1 MNEAQ
6 RVAYLEQ
13 LGVVSWM
20 PRQPLPG
27 ALPSEYFVCEESTP
41 PTDGESAV
49 MSAVAALGSGADP
62 GSAQSEGHVQSQ
74 TGSVGQATSPV
85 DSFLSGDSPAK
96 VNRPSIFGDSE
107 SSEQTDPAPVIV
119 TSARVPE
126 RLRLGLIRTTDQGPL
141 LICNITGQD
150 WPEHQVMPLV
160 GQILHFMQQPASQIC
175 LPFEWPF
182 PGTNAKCSE
191 KEFLSVFKALL
202 SGARLQC
209 QPGQKCWWFGE
220 LPELIQQGDLLQI
233 ELHHTQSL
241 VQLLGHPTDKAQLL
255 QQLLTIKT
263 PGTNIEANQ

>member
-27 ALPSEYFVCEESTP
+27 ALPSEYFVYEEHTRP
-41 PTDGESAV
+41 ADGEAAV
-49 MSAVAALGSGADP
+49 MSAVAALD
-62 GSAQSEGHVQSQ
+62 GSAILGGEQ
-74 TGSVGQATSPV
+74 TAGQPHIDTVGQAASPA
-85 DSFLSGDSPAK
+85 DSFLATDSAAK
-96 VNRPSIFGDSE
+96 VNRPAIFGDD
-107 SSEQTDPAPVIV
+107 SSEQAEPAPVV
-119 TSARVPE
+119 VDSARVPE
-126 RLRLGLIRTTDQGPL
+126 QLRLGLIRTADQGPL

-182 PGTNAKCSE
+182 PGTRTKCSE
-191 KEFLSVFKALL
+191 QEFLAVFKALL

-209 QPGQKCWWFGE
+209 KLGQKCWWFGE
-220 LPELIQQGDLLQI
+220 LPELIQESRLLQI
-233 ELHHTQSL
+233 ELHHSLSL
-241 VQLLGHPTDKAQLL
+241 VQILDQPGAKAQLL
-255 QQLLTIKT
+255 EQLITIRPPAVNTEAQQ
-263 PGTNIEANQ
+263 

>member
-41 PTDGESAV
+41 PADAESAL
-49 MSAVAALGSGADP
+49 MSAVAAMDGGDALGHDQT
-62 GSAQSEGHVQSQ
+62 QSETV
-74 TGSVGQATSPV
+74 VGQATSPV
-85 DSFLSGDSPAK
+85 DSFLSGDSPAR
-96 VNRPSIFGDSE
+96 VNRPAIFGDSE
-107 SSEQTDPAPVIV
+107 STEQAEPAPVV
-119 TSARVPE
+119 VDSARVPE
-126 RLRLGLIRTTDQGPL
+126 RLRLGLIRTADQGPL

-182 PGTNAKCSE
+182 PGTSAKCSE
-191 KEFLSVFKALL
+191 QEFLSVFKALL

-233 ELHHTQSL
+233 ELHHPQSL
-241 VQLLGHPTDKAQLL
+241 VQLLGHPAGKAQLL

-263 PGTNIEANQ
+263 PSTNIEANQ